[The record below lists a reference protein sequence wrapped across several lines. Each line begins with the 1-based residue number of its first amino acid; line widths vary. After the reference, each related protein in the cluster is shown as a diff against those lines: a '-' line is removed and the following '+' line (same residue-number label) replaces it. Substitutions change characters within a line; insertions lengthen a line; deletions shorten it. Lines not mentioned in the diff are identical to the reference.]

1 MKPAARLHIIRQ
13 REYRKAC
20 PPGRERPNPNQPPI
34 WSGLGGPGSPVQS
47 GGTEYYDE
55 TGTENTEQTI
65 EYEYVL
71 YSFFFHF
78 TGNSYTYG
86 TGIGVPTD
94 EERRYGYGEEGWVS
108 CILEVINRGNFV
120 FKATGR
126 TMTTTIPTVPTVAS
140 PAPPRAS
147 KRTRRK
153 KSLEDSSPTSSIGIM
168 TRPRNLIPARSE
180 SGPSGLSAREL
191 VVQHHATEF
200 GSTST
205 LSKTFFFGALS
216 ALVMH
221 FSFSSFS

>member
-65 EYEYVL
+65 EYVL
-71 YSFFFHF
+71 FSFFFLF

-108 CILEVINRGNFV
+108 CISEVINRGNFV
-120 FKATGR
+120 FQATGR